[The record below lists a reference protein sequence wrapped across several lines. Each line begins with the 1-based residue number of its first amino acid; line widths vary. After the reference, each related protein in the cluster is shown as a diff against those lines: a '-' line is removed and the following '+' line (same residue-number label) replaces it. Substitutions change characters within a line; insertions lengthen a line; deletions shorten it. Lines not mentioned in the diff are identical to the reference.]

1 MIINLPTM
9 RIKAT
14 LHANNFECFTYKMA
28 EKTAGID
35 KKENV
40 TVILCIPARRRLPV
54 QKRGGQIFGHRVNG
68 RCLRASDVA
77 ATTHIAQIVR

>member
-14 LHANNFECFTYKMA
+14 LRANNFECFTYKMA

-40 TVILCIPARRRLPV
+40 TVTLCIPARRRSPV
-54 QKRGGQIFGHRVNG
+54 QKQGAVGRQSALPTFFGGRDT
-68 RCLRASDVA
+68 A
-77 ATTHIAQIVR
+77 

>member
-1 MIINLPTM
+1 M

-40 TVILCIPARRRLPV
+40 TVALCIPARKRSPV
-54 QKRGGQIFGHRVNG
+54 QKQGAVGRQAALPTFFGGKRH
-68 RCLRASDVA
+68 CLMCISAASRPTA
-77 ATTHIAQIVR
+77 